1 MLKAIKI
8 SDFILY
14 INVNILLR
22 KNQSKKEFAEIINN
36 KIVTY
41 SPPHLIKR

>member
-22 KNQSKKEFAEIINN
+22 KNQSRKEFVEIINN
-36 KIVTY
+36 KN
-41 SPPHLIKR
+41 SDKL